1 MHFIKFANSTNSI
14 ASALVLK
21 FSAFYSLQLLVI
33 LHINVAD
40 PLSLTKHTNHGMYEF
55 NVASSPECDAFL
67 LSFKMIIPLYV
78 VAVKWCLELSYSL
91 LQKEVN
97 NMLGGWS
104 RRQEDWSPFMQ
115 HLRASNNTL
124 RSAYNNLLSTHTAL
138 GGHLVNG
145 HYACHNC
152 FNPYHLRLN
161 RIVIT
166 LHLSSSIH

>member
-1 MHFIKFANSTNSI
+1 MGLT
-14 ASALVLK
+14 
-21 FSAFYSLQLLVI
+21 
-33 LHINVAD
+33 LHH
-40 PLSLTKHTNHGMYEF
+40 PPPKW
-55 NVASSPECDAFL
+55 DAFL
-67 LSFKMIIPLYV
+67 LSFKMIIPWYV
-78 VAVKWCLELSYSL
+78 SSSKMMLGALQLSSSS
-91 LQKEVN
+91 EVN
-97 NMLGGWS
+97 NMFGGWS

-152 FNPYHLRLN
+152 FNPYHLRFN

-166 LHLSSSIH
+166 LHLSSSIFQDVVHSAYRNSTWGIFDMRHFSAIFLDSSN